1 MAATAYAILASSIK
15 MSGLAGHATHF
26 CALFATAS
34 LCVLWREKQKLSW
47 GRAFV
52 GGVLL
57 GFATLMKQHAALFC
71 LWGFVFL
78 ASAAWRQRDVPSAR
92 KIGCCAAFCVGAL
105 APLGVSCLI
114 LWRAG
119 VFERFWFW
127 TIRYAR
133 EYISWVP
140 IAQAMHKFFE
150 SVVDVSERSTLL
162 WLVAASGLVFIWL
175 DERLRQS
182 RLLLLGFALAS
193 FLTICLGF
201 FFRDHYFLLLLPAAA
216 LLAGCAVSAACRLWR
231 NRIGPSWFDAWPTW
245 AYLIILAMS
254 VFENRDVW
262 FEASPAQATRGIYRG
277 SPFVESQV
285 VADFIRTNS
294 TPDARIAVLGSEP
307 QIYFLSHRHSATG
320 YIYTYPLMEP
330 QPFASKM
337 QREMIH
343 EIESAKPEFIVFVLS
358 PLSWLEQ
365 PASDPSLFNWWVQSY
380 QTNFAL
386 AGVAIMNPPHESRY
400 VWGPEAANIGELPAG
415 GLLVYKRAA
424 P

>member
-1 MAATAYAILASSIK
+1 MVVLAVLVLVGTVRFRMANMPLERDEGEYAYAGQLILEGIPPYKLAYNMKFPGTYAAYAVIMAVFGQTPAGIHLGVICITTLTALMLYWFCRRLLDETAGVVAATAYAILASSIK

-105 APLGVSCLI
+105 APLGLSCLI

-175 DERLRQS
+175 DEDRK
-182 RLLLLGFALAS
+182 
-193 FLTICLGF
+193 
-201 FFRDHYFLLLLPAAA
+201 
-216 LLAGCAVSAACRLWR
+216 
-231 NRIGPSWFDAWPTW
+231 
-245 AYLIILAMS
+245 S
-254 VFENRDVW
+254 VV
-262 FEASPAQATRGIYRG
+262 
-277 SPFVESQV
+277 
-285 VADFIRTNS
+285 
-294 TPDARIAVLGSEP
+294 
-307 QIYFLSHRHSATG
+307 
-320 YIYTYPLMEP
+320 
-330 QPFASKM
+330 
-337 QREMIH
+337 
-343 EIESAKPEFIVFVLS
+343 
-358 PLSWLEQ
+358 
-365 PASDPSLFNWWVQSY
+365 
-380 QTNFAL
+380 
-386 AGVAIMNPPHESRY
+386 
-400 VWGPEAANIGELPAG
+400 
-415 GLLVYKRAA
+415 
-424 P
+424 